1 LPHVTKA
8 AVGQSGIIPQNSP
21 FFPKFTEG
29 IYEKGKETPAVLARR
44 WGFTDVSTFNRAFRQ
59 TFGISP
65 GEARASALTGQ
76 SAADLPKVAE
86 SGLLTRWIA
95 QISGAPRPAIAPPLT
110 TPSR

>member
-1 LPHVTKA
+1 VASFLRIRHSFPNSQKGFTKKA
-8 AVGQSGIIPQNSP
+8 KRRRLAG
-21 FFPKFTEG
+21 
-29 IYEKGKETPAVLARR
+29 LARR